1 MRTILN
7 ADNTEITKENLD
19 KLKTDF
25 ELKSY
30 SELQAGADQAKEE
43 ASKAFRENLK
53 KKTKKAYERSFGLM
67 NELREKLHERNI
79 KEAEEN
85 RAEEIRQAKI
95 KAEKEI
101 QEKYIESGAF
111 ESETRQTLRYMLRNM
126 DGDSDAMI
134 ESRVEAAIK
143 EQKEQ
148 EEETRIQKAYRGL
161 LNGLK

>member
-53 KKTKKAYERSFGLM
+53 KQTKKKSL
-67 NELREKLHERNI
+67 
-79 KEAEEN
+79 
-85 RAEEIRQAKI
+85 
-95 KAEKEI
+95 
-101 QEKYIESGAF
+101 
-111 ESETRQTLRYMLRNM
+111 
-126 DGDSDAMI
+126 
-134 ESRVEAAIK
+134 
-143 EQKEQ
+143 
-148 EEETRIQKAYRGL
+148 
-161 LNGLK
+161 